1 MAGDLPD
8 SDPQKATL
16 QKYITDYEAKYKMAV
31 SGFGG
36 YAWDGLQILAKALEK
51 VGADRDKIR
60 DEVEKV
66 TGYVGISG
74 IFRFSPQDHNGLNK
88 EEAFVM
94 VKIADGNWQV
104 IQ

>member
-1 MAGDLPD
+1 L
-8 SDPQKATL
+8 
-16 QKYITDYEAKYKMAV
+16 KYIADYEAKYNVEV

-36 YAWDGLQILAKALEK
+36 YAWDGLQILAQALGK
-51 VGADRDKIR
+51 VGNDRAKIR
-60 DEVEKV
+60 DEIEGI

-94 VKIADGNWQV
+94 VKIEDGNWQV